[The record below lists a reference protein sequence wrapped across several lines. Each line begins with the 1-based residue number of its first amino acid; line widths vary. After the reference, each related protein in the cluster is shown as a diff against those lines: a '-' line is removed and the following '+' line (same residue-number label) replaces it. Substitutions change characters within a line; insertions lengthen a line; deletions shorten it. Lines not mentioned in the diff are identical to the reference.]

1 MTGPVMQALSKFERE
16 LGPFGRMLDAAD
28 PASPWRH
35 WHLRTDEQ
43 RVAWLLLDHADRST
57 NVLSRGV
64 VEWLANILDLLISE
78 KPRGHVIRSDKAA
91 NFCVGADI
99 KEFRHLSSAE
109 DAETCLR
116 AAYTGANRLAGV
128 SFPTVAVV
136 HGQCLGGG

>member
-43 RVAWLLLDHADRST
+43 RVAWLLLDHADSST

-64 VEWLANILDLLISE
+64 VEELDNILDQLIAE
-78 KPRGHVIRSDKAA
+78 KPRGLVIRSAKEA

-99 KEFRHLSSAE
+99 KEFRHLNTAEEAEIFLDRKSTRLNSSHV
-109 DAETCLR
+109 R
-116 AAYTGANRLAGV
+116 ISY
-128 SFPTVAVV
+128 AVF
-136 HGQCLGGG
+136 